1 MRVEAGLAGRR
12 RMVAQQIASRGVR
25 DRRTLAAMVAVPRH
39 HFVPAALAFAA
50 HDDAPLPVGHGQTI
64 SQPYMVA
71 VMTEALLPRRHD
83 RFLEIGTGSGYQAAI
98 LAHLVRHVVTVER
111 ISALADEARR
121 RLEALAL
128 GNVEIH
134 VGDGSQGWPDGAP
147 YDGILVTA
155 ASPCIPEPLVAQL
168 APGGRIAVPVGDL
181 AIQELVVGILSP
193 DGLVTRRAGA
203 CRFVPLIGRHAF
215 REGF

>member
-1 MRVEAGLAGRR
+1 
-12 RMVAQQIASRGVR
+12 MVARQIAARGIR
-25 DRRTLAAMVAVPRH
+25 DARTLAAMAAIPRH
-39 HFVPAALAFAA
+39 CFVPPTLADAA

-71 VMTEALLPRRHD
+71 LMTESLLPRRGD
-83 RFLEIGTGSGYQAAI
+83 RVLEIGTGSGYQTAI
-98 LAHLVRHVVTVER
+98 LAHLVRHVVTIER
-111 ISALADEARR
+111 IAALADGARR
-121 RLEALAL
+121 RLDALGL

-134 VGDGSQGWPDGAP
+134 VGDGSLGWPEAAP
-147 YDGILVTA
+147 FDGILVTA
-155 ASPCIPEPLVAQL
+155 ATPGIPEPLVAQL

-181 AIQELVVGILSP
+181 ALQELVVGILSP

>member
-1 MRVEAGLAGRR
+1 MRIEAGLSARR
-12 RMVAQQIASRGVR
+12 RMVAQQIAARGVR
-25 DRRTLAAMVAVPRH
+25 DRRTLAAMIAVPRH
-39 HFVPAALAFAA
+39 QFVPDALAPAA
-50 HDDAPLPVGHGQTI
+50 HDDGPLPVGHGQTI

-83 RFLEIGTGSGYQAAI
+83 RLLEIGTGSGYQAAI
-98 LAHLVRHVVTVER
+98 LAHLAQSVVTVER
-111 ISALADEARR
+111 IAALADGARR
-121 RLEALAL
+121 RLAAL
-128 GNVEIH
+128 GLHNVEIH
-134 VGDGSQGWPDGAP
+134 VGDGSLGWPAGGP

-181 AIQELVVGILSP
+181 AVQELVVGILAP

-215 REGF
+215 QEGF

>member
-12 RMVAQQIASRGVR
+12 LMVARQIAARGVL

-39 HFVPAALAFAA
+39 PFVPDALAFAA

-71 VMTEALLPRRHD
+71 LMTEALLPRRHD
-83 RFLEIGTGSGYQAAI
+83 HVLEIGTGSGYQAAI

-111 ISALADEARR
+111 IGALAEGARR
-121 RLEALAL
+121 RLEALGL
-128 GNVEIH
+128 RNVEFH
-134 VGDGSQGWPDGAP
+134 VGDGSLGWPDGAP

-155 ASPCIPEPLVAQL
+155 ASPGVPEPLVAQL

-181 AIQELVVGILSP
+181 ALQELVVGVLSP
-193 DGLVTRRAGA
+193 DGLVTRDAGA

-215 REGF
+215 QEGF

>member
-1 MRVEAGLAGRR
+1 MRVDAGLAARR
-12 RMVAQQIASRGVR
+12 RMVAGQIAARGVR

-39 HFVPAALAFAA
+39 PFVPAALALAA

-71 VMTEALLPRRHD
+71 LMTEALLPRRHD
-83 RFLEIGTGSGYQAAI
+83 RVLEIGTGSGYQAAI
-98 LAHLVRHVVTVER
+98 LAHLVRHVVTIER
-111 ISALADEARR
+111 IEALADRARR
-121 RLEALAL
+121 RLDAL
-128 GNVEIH
+128 GLDNVEIH
-134 VGDGSQGWPDGAP
+134 VADGSLGWPEGAP

-168 APGGRIAVPVGDL
+168 APGGRLAVPVGDL
-181 AIQELVVGILSP
+181 ALQELVVGVLSP
-193 DGLVTRRAGA
+193 DGLVTRQAGA

-215 REGF
+215 QEGF

>member
-1 MRVEAGLAGRR
+1 
-12 RMVAQQIASRGVR
+12 MVAEQIASRGVR
-25 DRRTLAAMVAVPRH
+25 DTRTLAAMVAVPRH
-39 HFVPAALAFAA
+39 HFVPGSLGFAA

-83 RFLEIGTGSGYQAAI
+83 RVLEIGTGSGYQAAI
-98 LAHLVRHVVTVER
+98 LAHLVRQVVTIER
-111 ISALADEARR
+111 IGALADGARC
-121 RLEALAL
+121 RLEEL
-128 GNVEIH
+128 GLRNVEIH
-134 VGDGSQGWPDGAP
+134 VGDGSLGWPDGAP